1 MVKKLI
7 SVIIILVILFGLAIT
22 EIILVGNFINELDEE
37 VSELIVEYEENKDNV
52 INVLPHLEELKFK
65 WDKAEHHLCLMFNH
79 KDMTSITDCLSRV
92 LSYTTQNNYE
102 EGYVELHLL
111 KEYSE
116 KNPHIMGCNWN
127 NIL

>member
-1 MVKKLI
+1 MVKKFI
-7 SVIIILVILFGLAIT
+7 SVLIISIILFGLAIT
-22 EIILVGNFINELDEE
+22 ELVLVTKFIKELDSD
-37 VSELIVEYEENKDNV
+37 VSNLMIEYEANKDNITSV
-52 INVLPHLEELKFK
+52 VPDIKILKDK
-65 WDKAEHHLCLMFNH
+65 WDSHEHSLCLMFNH
-79 KDMTSITDCLSRV
+79 KDMTSITDCISKL
-92 LSYTTQNNYE
+92 LSYTENGNYE